1 VLDRPDLQ
9 KRVEKKAENR
19 IREMNRAK
27 KVKV

>member
-1 VLDRPDLQ
+1 MLDRPDLQ